1 MKPPVPWKRLMP
13 ELPLARASRRLRRKG
28 IFRRPRPHRGSAMRP
43 TPPTG
48 FEALKA
54 KGVTF
59 TVTEAGTLSVQAPPG
74 VPLPPETAAAL
85 EAEAPSIVQRLRQ
98 SPDLG
103 GWPAEI
109 AGLGPLCQGAEGP
122 CEMCGGWTRVS
133 YGTVRR
139 CRPCAWDP
147 ATAAALGWHRALVAL
162 WDLVRHE
169 ATDPARL
176 EHVRQELVRW
186 QDEVGVTRAD
196 HLARCL
202 ARIHWQATGRNPWS
216 GQPDPDRR
224 WLAS

>member
-1 MKPPVPWKRLMP
+1 
-13 ELPLARASRRLRRKG
+13 
-28 IFRRPRPHRGSAMRP
+28 MRP

-59 TVTEAGTLSVQAPPG
+59 QVIADGILHVAGPSCVLT
-74 VPLPPETAAAL
+74 PEVTAALGAQ
-85 EAEAPSIVQRLRQ
+85 APSIVQRLRQ
-98 SPDLG
+98 RPDLG
-103 GWPAEI
+103 GFPAQLP
-109 AGLGPLCQGAEGP
+109 GLGRLAQDTEGP
-122 CEMCGGWTRVS
+122 CGLCGARTRVS

-169 ATDPARL
+169 ATADPARL

-216 GQPDPDRR
+216 GQPDPDGR